1 MKKKYETFRNQAAK
15 RAEIAEMLTIAQR
28 LAYAGYGDIQI
39 VPEDEETR
47 KEVNK
52 E

>member
-28 LAYAGYGDIQI
+28 LTNSGYGNIQI
-39 VPEDEETR
+39 VPENEETM
-47 KEVNK
+47 KEVK
-52 E
+52 